1 MDRDDLINRLSLI
14 RMYFAGE
21 DQKVGMGRR
30 DPKWT
35 DRLSGWSVE
44 VRIVRAVLEIDQIL
58 AALREEPES
67 NA

>member
-1 MDRDDLINRLSLI
+1 
-14 RMYFAGE
+14 MYFAGE